1 MSNLRL
7 AVPSEGALYEPAEQ
21 FLRDCGLAVKR
32 ASQRRYTAVMPSLPG
47 VDVLYQRSSDI
58 PGEVDDG
65 AADVGI
71 TGFDRFL
78 EKRREGGDSLTLY
91 EDLGFGAASLVIAVP
106 DGWLDI
112 TSLADLA
119 DLALEF
125 RQRGKE
131 LRIATKYPRLV
142 SRSLH
147 RRGINFFTLVH
158 ASGGLEAAPVM
169 GYADL
174 IADITASGA
183 TLRENGLKPLSDG
196 VVRTSQAVLI
206 GNSRLLGDDPE
217 KLAVTREILERV
229 EAYIRARDFQRLSAN
244 IQGESEEEVAEMVMR
259 ERELAGIHGP
269 TISRVYSDDGKMW
282 FGVQLVVQRKDM
294 IRVVDHLR
302 ALGGSGITVNEAAY
316 VFRSECESFDALVA
330 ALAERKASK

>member
-7 AVPSEGALYEPAEQ
+7 ALPSEGALYEPAEQ

-32 ASQRRYTAVMPSLPG
+32 ASQRRYTAVIPSLPG

-58 PGEVDDG
+58 PGEIDDG
-65 AADVGI
+65 SADVGI
-71 TGFDRFL
+71 TGLDRFL
-78 EKRREGGDSLTLY
+78 EKRREGGDSLTLF
-91 EDLGFGAASLVIAVP
+91 EDLGFGAASLVVAVP

-174 IADITASGA
+174 IADITASG
-183 TLRENGLKPLSDG
+183 TTMRENGLRPLSDG
-196 VVRTSQAVLI
+196 VVRTSQAALI
-206 GNSRLLGDDPE
+206 GNIRLLGAERE
-217 KLAVTREILERV
+217 KLDITREILERV

-244 IQGESEEEVAEMVMR
+244 IQGESEEEVAAMLMR

-316 VFRSECESFDALVA
+316 VFRSECESFDALLA
-330 ALAERKASK
+330 SLAERKASN

>member
-1 MSNLRL
+1 MSKLRL

-244 IQGESEEEVAEMVMR
+244 IQGESEEEVAAMVMR

-282 FGVQLVVQRKDM
+282 FGVQLVVRRKEM

>member
-7 AVPSEGALYEPAEQ
+7 ALPSEGALYEPAEQ
-21 FLRDCGLAVKR
+21 FLGDCGLAVKR
-32 ASQRRYTAVMPSLPG
+32 ASQRRFTAVIPSLPG

-71 TGFDRFL
+71 TGLDRFL

-91 EDLGFGAASLVIAVP
+91 EDLGFGAASLVVAVP
-106 DGWLDI
+106 DGWLDV

-174 IADITASGA
+174 IADITASGT
-183 TLRENGLKPLSDG
+183 TLRENGLRPLSDG
-196 VVRTSQAVLI
+196 LVCTSQAAFI
-206 GNSRLLGDDPE
+206 GNILLLEADPV
-217 KLAVTREILERV
+217 KLDVTREILERV

-244 IQGESEEEVAEMVMR
+244 IQGESEEEVAGMLMR
-259 ERELAGIHGP
+259 ERDLAGIHGP

-282 FGVQLVVQRKDM
+282 FGVQIVVQRKDM

-302 ALGGSGITVNEAAY
+302 ALGGSGITINEAAY

>member
-7 AVPSEGALYEPAEQ
+7 ALPSQGALHEPAEQ

-32 ASQRRYTAVMPSLPG
+32 ASQRRYTAVIPSLPG

-65 AADVGI
+65 SADVGI
-71 TGFDRFL
+71 TGLDRFL
-78 EKRREGGDSLTLY
+78 ETRREGGDSLTLY
-91 EDLGFGAASLVIAVP
+91 EDLGFGAASLVVAVP

-142 SRSLH
+142 NRSLH

-174 IADITASGA
+174 IADITASGT
-183 TLRENGLKPLSDG
+183 TLRENGLRPLADG
-196 VVRTSQAVLI
+196 LIQASQAAII
-206 GNSRLLGDDPE
+206 GNISVLESDSE
-217 KLAVTREILERV
+217 KLDLTREILERV
-229 EAYIRARDFQRLSAN
+229 EAYIRGRGFQRLSAN
-244 IQGESEEEVAEMVMR
+244 IQGESEEEVAAMLMR

-269 TISRVYSDDGKMW
+269 TISRVYSDDGKTW
-282 FGVQLVVQRKDM
+282 FGVQLVVQRKDL

-316 VFRSECESFDALVA
+316 VFRSECESFDSLQE

>member
-316 VFRSECESFDALVA
+316 VFRSECESFDALLA

>member
-174 IADITASGA
+174 IADITASGT

-206 GNSRLLGDDPE
+206 GNGRRLGDDPE
-217 KLAVTREILERV
+217 KLAITREILERV

-244 IQGESEEEVAEMVMR
+244 IQGESEEEVAAMVMR

-282 FGVQLVVQRKDM
+282 FGVQLVVQRKEM

-316 VFRSECESFDALVA
+316 VFRSECESFDALLA

>member
-65 AADVGI
+65 ASDVGI

-174 IADITASGA
+174 IADITASGT

-206 GNSRLLGDDPE
+206 GNGRRLGDDPE
-217 KLAVTREILERV
+217 KLAITREILERV

-244 IQGESEEEVAEMVMR
+244 IQGESEEEVAAMVMR

>member
-174 IADITASGA
+174 IADITASGT

-206 GNSRLLGDDPE
+206 GNGRRLGDDPE
-217 KLAVTREILERV
+217 KLAITREILERV

-244 IQGESEEEVAEMVMR
+244 IQGESEEEVAAMVMR

>member
-1 MSNLRL
+1 MSKLRL

-174 IADITASGA
+174 IADITASGT

-244 IQGESEEEVAEMVMR
+244 IQGESEEEVAAMVMR

>member
-7 AVPSEGALYEPAEQ
+7 ALPSEGALYEPAEQ

-32 ASQRRYTAVMPSLPG
+32 ASQRRFTAVIPSLPG

-71 TGFDRFL
+71 TGLDRFL

-91 EDLGFGAASLVIAVP
+91 EDLGFGAASLVVAVP
-106 DGWLDI
+106 DGWLDV

-174 IADITASGA
+174 IADITASGT
-183 TLRENGLKPLSDG
+183 TLRENGLRPLSDG
-196 VVRTSQAVLI
+196 LVRASQAAFI
-206 GNSRLLGDDPE
+206 GNISLLEADPE
-217 KLAVTREILERV
+217 KLDVTREILERV

-244 IQGESEEEVAEMVMR
+244 IQGESEEEVAGMLMR

-282 FGVQLVVQRKDM
+282 FGVQIVVQRKDM

-302 ALGGSGITVNEAAY
+302 ALGGSGITINEAAY

>member
-217 KLAVTREILERV
+217 KLAITREILERV

-244 IQGESEEEVAEMVMR
+244 IQGESEEEVAAMVMR

>member
-58 PGEVDDG
+58 PGEVDDR

-217 KLAVTREILERV
+217 KLAITREILERV

-244 IQGESEEEVAEMVMR
+244 IQGESEEEVAAMVMR